1 MLDLDICSSFT
12 RNHRRKHQPK
22 LPDCPDLLT
31 ADALPGRR
39 IHAQVGTIV
48 RSEQSALFRCRNNAE
63 YERMSVTPSSLQ
75 LGCRT
80 SYYAQLL
87 RPPCARFGVLGSWR
101 YAGLP
106 VVIPWPDKVQAV
118 EATHAQLSMI
128 DQAQLAP
135 KRCCRAVFLGDLLSR
150 FR

>member
-48 RSEQSALFRCRNNAE
+48 RSEQSALFRHRNNAE
-63 YERMSVTPSSLQ
+63 YERLKAEPSRF
-75 LGCRT
+75 CAARRT
-80 SYYAQLL
+80 AVSACFLYAQGLCGRL
-87 RPPCARFGVLGSWR
+87 WWRGGVSEESR
-101 YAGLP
+101 SATCP
-106 VVIPWPDKVQAV
+106 VA
-118 EATHAQLSMI
+118 
-128 DQAQLAP
+128 
-135 KRCCRAVFLGDLLSR
+135 
-150 FR
+150 